1 MTRIVHIINPVK
13 VSETSDLF
21 FAQPITFESLRKA
34 KDFSTRKEQITL
46 VTTSFE
52 EDLEIIPTDFQKLSN
67 LTRSVLDVNIN
78 LKGKKLPLI
87 ADILGKTNEL
97 NTCDYILYTNM
108 DIAVMPQFYDALF
121 EYIKQGHDAVIIN
134 RRRIETTYKT
144 VDKLPLMYSD
154 LGKSHPGFDCFLF
167 KRELLEKLILDDIC
181 IGIPF
186 LEVSLIHNLFS
197 FAEKPLFVPDAHL
210 TFHLGMDVMPPINKN
225 FYWHNRTTF
234 FNKIN
239 PKLKDKY
246 ALSKFPYAELS
257 LPNRA
262 LKWMLNP
269 GIFTRTYIKLEGKN
283 FWRKLQFRLNEIRW
297 RILQK

>member
-1 MTRIVHIINPVK
+1 LTRIVHIINPVK

-34 KDFSTRKEQITL
+34 KHFSTRKEQITL

-134 RRRIETTYKT
+134 RRRIETNPISTVCEMIFNFDKSFMYK
-144 VDKLPLMYSD
+144 
-154 LGKSHPGFDCFLF
+154 
-167 KRELLEKLILDDIC
+167 
-181 IGIPF
+181 
-186 LEVSLIHNLFS
+186 
-197 FAEKPLFVPDAHL
+197 
-210 TFHLGMDVMPPINKN
+210 
-225 FYWHNRTTF
+225 
-234 FNKIN
+234 
-239 PKLKDKY
+239 
-246 ALSKFPYAELS
+246 
-257 LPNRA
+257 
-262 LKWMLNP
+262 
-269 GIFTRTYIKLEGKN
+269 
-283 FWRKLQFRLNEIRW
+283 
-297 RILQK
+297 